1 MTKTAAGL
9 LLGLLIPL
17 PLAAQPPAAEPQAA
31 QESTEQILANF
42 GSELQAAETE
52 IVSKAISLTTDEATK
67 FWPVFK
73 QFQAE
78 QKAITD
84 GQIAALTKYSQ
95 AFSTLTDADATAY
108 VKSLLERDQK
118 IHDLRVKY
126 LAEYSKILP
135 PGKAA
140 RIIHLTRKLGFM
152 SQAKLAEEVPLV
164 R

>member
-9 LLGLLIPL
+9 LLGLLIAL
-17 PLAAQPPAAEPQAA
+17 PLAAQPPAADAKAGQ
-31 QESTEQILANF
+31 QSTEQILASF
-42 GSELQAAETE
+42 GNDLQAAETD

-73 QFQAE
+73 QFQSE
-78 QKAITD
+78 QKAIID
-84 GQIAALTKYSQ
+84 AQIAALTKYSQ
-95 AFSTLTDADATAY
+95 AYATLTDADSMAY
-108 VKSLLERDQK
+108 VTALLERDQK
-118 IHDLRVKY
+118 THDLRVKY
-126 LAEYSKILP
+126 LAEYAKILP

-140 RIIHLTRKLGFM
+140 RVIHLTRKLGFM